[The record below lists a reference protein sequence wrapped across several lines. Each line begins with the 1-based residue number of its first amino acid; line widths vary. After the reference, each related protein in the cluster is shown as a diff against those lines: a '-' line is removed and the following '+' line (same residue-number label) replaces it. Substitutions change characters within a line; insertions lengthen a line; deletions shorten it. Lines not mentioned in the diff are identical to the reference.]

1 MNNLFTLTAQIAQ
14 AGEVRYT
21 PAGVPVLDMVLKH
34 ESWQQENGQQCL
46 VKFEMP
52 AKIIGKEAL
61 QWQHG
66 QNMMV
71 EITGFLAQR
80 SQRYT
85 RPVLRIQNIQ
95 EYKG

>member
-1 MNNLFTLTAQIAQ
+1 M
-14 AGEVRYT
+14 RYT
-21 PAGVPVLDMVLKH
+21 PAGIPVLDMVLKH

-46 VKFEMP
+46 VKFGMP
-52 AKIIGKEAL
+52 TKIIGKEAL